1 MNGVMFSKMS
11 AGLLALC
18 AAAAATAGVNDGD
31 LDTDF
36 AFGGRFT
43 YAIGTGPN
51 DSSNDQVFAA
61 VVQRDGKI
69 VVVGSSLG
77 QNGDK
82 DFNIT
87 RIGSDGDLDPGFAN
101 GNGTVLKGFN
111 FGGTNDDIARAVAI
125 QADGKIVVAGE
136 VAGSQSGSGP
146 GPGIGLMRL
155 MADGTI
161 DTAFGPNGDGT
172 VYYTPNDGFPL
183 DVNAVVIA
191 DDGSLVVVGAIA
203 GSTNTDFFVEH
214 FTADGDTIGF
224 RLISFDLG
232 GDDNDTAT
240 AAVIR
245 PNGKLLI
252 AGYVARGGGNVDCAL
267 VQLLAPEFVAND
279 DGFGN
284 NGDGTRIVSFDIG
297 GDNADFC
304 HALALQPD
312 GKILIG
318 GGAAKDASG
327 GTYAAVARLN
337 PGGGQLDDTFA
348 SNGKLTTY
356 FESTATGAINSV
368 RAIAVESDRKIV
380 LTGYGTTL
388 DSARAPFDFAAM
400 RLLENGALDG
410 TFEGSTPG
418 SNFATTMID
427 FNGNDDRAFAGVLE
441 GGRVVAAG
449 QAKFNDGSSNEIGAV
464 RLTSNLIFADGFDP

>member
-1 MNGVMFSKMS
+1 MNGITLSTIG
-11 AGLLALC
+11 AGALALC
-18 AAAAATAGVNDGD
+18 TAAVAVAGGNDGD
-31 LDTDF
+31 LDTTF
-36 AFGGRFT
+36 AFHGRFT
-43 YAIGTGPN
+43 YAIGSGPG

-61 VVQRDGKI
+61 AVQGDGKI
-69 VVVGSSLG
+69 VIVGSSLA
-77 QNGDK
+77 QAGDK
-82 DFNIT
+82 DFHIT
-87 RIGSDGDLDPGFAN
+87 RIGSDGNLDPSFAN
-101 GNGTVLKGFN
+101 GNGTLTPGFD
-111 FGGTNDDIARAVAI
+111 FGGTNDDVARAVAI

-146 GPGIGLMRL
+146 GPGIGLLRL
-155 MADGTI
+155 MPDGTL

-183 DVNAVVIA
+183 DVNAVVVA
-191 DDGSLVVVGAIA
+191 DDGSLLVAGAIM
-203 GSTNTDFFVEH
+203 GSNNKDFFVEH
-214 FTADGDTIGF
+214 FTAGGDTIGF
-224 RLISFDLG
+224 RLIAFDLG
-232 GDDNDTAT
+232 GDDNDVAT

-252 AGYVARGGGNVDCAL
+252 AGYAARGGGNVDCAL
-267 VQLLAPEFVAND
+267 VQLLPPDFVASD
-279 DGFGN
+279 VGFGN
-284 NGDGTRIVSFDIG
+284 NGDGTRLVAFDIG
-297 GDNADFC
+297 GDDADFC

-327 GTYAAVARLN
+327 GTYAAIARLN
-337 PGGGQLDDTFA
+337 GGGGQLDDTFA
-348 SNGKLTTY
+348 GNGKLTTF
-356 FESTATGAINSV
+356 FESAAMGAVNSV
-368 RAIAVESDRKIV
+368 RAIAIQSDRKIV

-388 DSARAPFDFAAM
+388 DSARAPYDFAAM
-400 RLLENGALDG
+400 RVLENGTLDG

-449 QAKFNDGSSNEIGAV
+449 QAKFADGSSNEIAAV
-464 RLTSNLIFADGFDP
+464 RLTADLIFEDSFDP